1 MIWGET
7 KRVKHFMIYRNLR
20 DHSNRQWLSE
30 NNEWINKFCIQF
42 FFFKIIR
49 IFYIKVFEI
58 SQSSGLTFIW
68 ENVRKRRWIKI
79 PDTDNLQVVTCM
91 YLCLVF
97 QKNRI
102 KHIMNTVEH
111 FVNVLIC
118 SGRYYVFLYHINLV
132 DLWNR
137 LFLSVVMNISF
148 TLKSAYT

>member
-97 QKNRI
+97 QKKSHQTCNEYCWTLCKCFDLFWTILRFSLSHKFGWFMKQAI
-102 KHIMNTVEH
+102 PVCCNEH
-111 FVNVLIC
+111 FFY
-118 SGRYYVFLYHINLV
+118 S
-132 DLWNR
+132 
-137 LFLSVVMNISF
+137 
-148 TLKSAYT
+148 